1 MSFSARLSLV
11 HFVAWNPTSTEFQP
25 QLLTDLSRLSNGCS
39 LYVWCLVCPRSHSAL
54 PLCLHFHRPFAHIRS
69 SFRPTSWIPLPFSAC
84 LLHFYVSP
92 FSSFRLVPSLLLLP
106 LSSPSNLISL
116 RPFLLL
122 LLCPPSTPYF
132 SFFMSSFPRYHSGA
146 GGSSP
151 LSPRFSSLVSS
162 IDI

>member
-1 MSFSARLSLV
+1 MTRLHVSMSFSARLSLV

-69 SFRPTSWIPLPFSAC
+69 SFRRTFFTDS
-84 LLHFYVSP
+84 
-92 FSSFRLVPSLLLLP
+92 SSFLRLPSPLLCFSLFFRSASYPSSSSPSLLLLP

-122 LLCPPSTPYF
+122 LLCPPSLYTLFLLFHVFLP
-132 SFFMSSFPRYHSGA
+132 
-146 GGSSP
+146 
-151 LSPRFSSLVSS
+151 
-162 IDI
+162 

>member
-1 MSFSARLSLV
+1 VFCIVLGPLMMSVSQNDSSSRVNVFFRSLV
-11 HFVAWNPTSTEFQP
+11 SRALRCVESHEHRVSATAA
-25 QLLTDLSRLSNGCS
+25 DISRLGNGCS

-54 PLCLHFHRPFAHIRS
+54 PRCLHFHRHFAQIRS

-122 LLCPPSTPYF
+122 LLCPPLYTLFLLFHVFLP
-132 SFFMSSFPRYHSGA
+132 
-146 GGSSP
+146 
-151 LSPRFSSLVSS
+151 
-162 IDI
+162 

>member
-1 MSFSARLSLV
+1 MTRLHVSMSFSARLSLV
-11 HFVAWNPTSTEFQP
+11 LFVAWNPTSTEFQP
-25 QLLTDLSRLSNGCS
+25 QLLTDLSRLSNRCS

-122 LLCPPSTPYF
+122 LLCPPLYTLFLLFHVFLP
-132 SFFMSSFPRYHSGA
+132 
-146 GGSSP
+146 
-151 LSPRFSSLVSS
+151 
-162 IDI
+162 